1 MVNVDL
7 SSIKNPRT
15 PDGKWKDMNGC
26 HGCGKISSAYIML
39 DIYQN
44 HSLIAT
50 NIKLCKGC
58 LCKGE
63 DLIDKTILFT
73 VRK

>member
-1 MVNVDL
+1 MIIVEF
-7 SSIKNPRT
+7 SPIKNSRT
-15 PDGKWKDMNGC
+15 ADGKWVDMKGC
-26 HGCGKISSAYIML
+26 HRCGKISSAYVQL

-63 DLIDKTILFT
+63 EIIDKTILSQT
-73 VRK
+73 KK